1 VTIGSLSSRPPDI
14 ALSEIISVARDAEL
28 AAGVPHAVVDPR
40 GGVLYPVKLRDYPC
54 WMCHLAAGT
63 IPDRS
68 VIAADHVERGRYAEQ
83 HGGHQIFLC
92 ASNLMHWVVPVRAG
106 GRLLATIVGGPVRLE
121 GGDTEFEPDVMARLR
136 RHSEVVARAQESGLR
151 QMYRRIPFASAARIE
166 ALARQLHRA
175 VVSLTA
181 GDGDVDGV
189 FGAAGTEAGVGGS
202 RIGGGTGGRE
212 RLLRE
217 SRINEYMQELKRYRR
232 DNELQAGIPTY
243 PLETEQA
250 LLDAIAAGEG
260 DRAQG
265 ILNELLGHVFFT
277 LGADLER
284 IKVRAREIVV
294 LLSRIVI
301 ARGADANRVFGFNYR
316 ALDELDGL
324 DDINDVAHWMARI
337 VRGFTGS
344 VLRVPVGAAHTT
356 LLRKVIDYIEETY
369 RGRVSLSAA
378 AQIAGVSSAY
388 LSRVFSAEMGE
399 TFSRYVRR
407 MRVQRAQD
415 LLTGTR
421 LPISDIAELAGFAD
435 QSHLTAAFR
444 AETGTTPAQFRARG

>member
-1 VTIGSLSSRPPDI
+1 
-14 ALSEIISVARDAEL
+14 
-28 AAGVPHAVVDPR
+28 
-40 GGVLYPVKLRDYPC
+40 
-54 WMCHLAAGT
+54 
-63 IPDRS
+63 
-68 VIAADHVERGRYAEQ
+68 
-83 HGGHQIFLC
+83 
-92 ASNLMHWVVPVRAG
+92 
-106 GRLLATIVGGPVRLE
+106 
-121 GGDTEFEPDVMARLR
+121 
-136 RHSEVVARAQESGLR
+136 
-151 QMYRRIPFASAARIE
+151 MYRRIPFVSAARIE
-166 ALARQLHRA
+166 AMARQLHRA

-189 FGAAGTEAGVGGS
+189 FGAAGIEAGVGGS
-202 RIGGGTGGRE
+202 RLGGGTGGRE

>member
-1 VTIGSLSSRPPDI
+1 VAIDSLSSRPPGV

-28 AAGVPHAVVDPR
+28 ASGVPHAVVDPR
-40 GGVLYPVKLRDYPC
+40 GGVLYPVRLRDYPC
-54 WMCHLAAGT
+54 WMCHLAAGN

-106 GRLLATIVGGPVRLE
+106 GRLLATVVGGPVRLE
-121 GGDTEFEPDVMARLR
+121 GGDTEFELDVMARLR

-151 QMYRRIPFASAARIE
+151 QMYGRIPFAGAARIE
-166 ALARQLHRA
+166 AMARQLHRA
-175 VVSLTA
+175 VVSFTA
-181 GDGDVDGV
+181 ADEDSDGI
-189 FGAAGTEAGVGGS
+189 FGAADGGAVHL
-202 RIGGGTGGRE
+202 GGRSGGRE

-378 AQIAGVSSAY
+378 ARIAGVSSAY